1 MRLLFATSQIIETP
15 SGVCQNCPTGTDEI
29 GHLEK
34 TKKKMKR
41 KLKFTKYIK
50 DSGTNVYYVLT
61 GATPAESD
69 KFLKFSVK
77 EKKFEKGVG
86 CDFSSDESAT
96 MKLASTL
103 ANKTPSEHP
112 PGSIPGTTLKNNEK
126 GRRTKMETL

>member
-1 MRLLFATSQIIETP
+1 
-15 SGVCQNCPTGTDEI
+15 
-29 GHLEK
+29 
-34 TKKKMKR
+34 MKR

-86 CDFSSDESAT
+86 CEFSIDEFNAVGKFSNYEISVNLG
-96 MKLASTL
+96 K
-103 ANKTPSEHP
+103 
-112 PGSIPGTTLKNNEK
+112 
-126 GRRTKMETL
+126 